1 MSELLKIT
9 GPNHALMI
17 KEAIFGP
24 LAGKALMGVGSLMGR
39 AGKVVV
45 KNPLRS
51 LGVVAT
57 GSDVVS
63 KANRMGGAAAAGEAI
78 GSNVGRSTM

>member
-1 MSELLKIT
+1 MSNLLKLT

-39 AGKVVV
+39 AGKAVV
-45 KNPLRS
+45 KNPFRS
-51 LGVVAT
+51 LGVLAT
-57 GSDVVS
+57 GSDVIS

-78 GSNVGRSTM
+78 GTGVGRITM